1 MEAIVASF
9 LMLFAFIAATQLFD
23 ASLRWESSSINDRLA
38 AMVAE
43 RRLEELRGWI
53 DRECVATGFDNLSW
67 GTVEVTGDSYPESPG
82 FLIDV
87 RTRLPINTQPR
98 AATGRAP
105 IPDGLHSPASQLFAE
120 APAGRNQQRNSTW
133 QSYPYTRHMD
143 GSARLVEV
151 TVRYGTGNGRE
162 FKVVSLLGDPIAPA
176 LAPDSDYDPSP
187 VVVSGPANLGA
198 ATATYDVEVRLPSG
212 QPIPDVTVLWS
223 IEPESTGAAV
233 IRPLDAKGSQ
243 IELRRDPNST
253 PGSRIILAAK
263 VRYRGREIVGYS
275 NPINLP

>member
-1 MEAIVASF
+1 
-9 LMLFAFIAATQLFD
+9 
-23 ASLRWESSSINDRLA
+23 
-38 AMVAE
+38 
-43 RRLEELRGWI
+43 
-53 DRECVATGFDNLSW
+53 
-67 GTVEVTGDSYPESPG
+67 
-82 FLIDV
+82 
-87 RTRLPINTQPR
+87 
-98 AATGRAP
+98 
-105 IPDGLHSPASQLFAE
+105 
-120 APAGRNQQRNSTW
+120 
-133 QSYPYTRHMD
+133 MD

-162 FKVVSLLGDPIAPA
+162 FKVVSLLADPIAPA

-187 VVVSGPANLGA
+187 VVVSGPGSLGGA
-198 ATATYDVEVRLPSG
+198 PATYDVEVRLPNG

-243 IELRRDPNST
+243 IELTRDPNST
-253 PGSRIILAAK
+253 PGSRIVLAAK